1 MTSLP
6 ETVDAAV
13 GLDRAAHAQAMVGWG
28 CRLEDGY
35 VVNREKIREYARA
48 VQDFH
53 PVHWDQRV
61 ARDFGYSGLIATP
74 TFASVI
80 AIHAQARLF
89 ETLALDYGL
98 DEVVQTDQV
107 IEFHRP
113 ITAGD
118 RLVCEAYLH
127 SWRRAFGG
135 DLLTT
140 RTLLTD
146 HRHRLVLETYTSY
159 VARPR
164 RTDAERLILDGAQA
178 ISPEPSTANSA
189 PTPIRFQALTAE
201 PSIEPATPLRPAV
214 HARRFDEMAV
224 GRELPPHT
232 VCLTTGDLVNYAGVS
247 GDTNPIHWDRAAA
260 AQFGFDTVVAHGM
273 LTLGLAAAFVTAWL
287 GDPGALRGLSARMTS
302 PVHVSD
308 HEAGRIRFTG
318 KVKSMDPATRTAVA
332 ALTAEHA
339 GRRIF
344 GRATATVQLA

>member
-28 CRLEDGY
+28 CRLDDGY

-140 RTLLTD
+140 RTLLSD
-146 HRHRLVLETYTSY
+146 HRQRLVLETYTSY

-164 RTDAERLILDGAQA
+164 RTDAEHRDPTRGQA
-178 ISPEPSTANSA
+178 ISPRAAMASG
-189 PTPIRFQALTAE
+189 PTPLPSHAMISELRTE
-201 PSIEPATPLRPAV
+201 PRPPAA
-214 HARRFDEMAV
+214 HARRFDEISV

-232 VCLTTGDLVNYAGVS
+232 VSLTTGDLVNYAGVS

-302 PVHVSD
+302 PVHVSE

-318 KVKSMDPATRTAVA
+318 KVKSMDPATRTAVT